1 MTRAERY
8 SITFILLLNVFICGL
23 VILVLGNA
31 STVEDLT
38 YIATSDAAFLFIAAI
53 AGLVSNIMLAWLLF
67 RLLNRSIRQ
76 QRSRPRITGE

>member
-8 SITFILLLNVFICGL
+8 SITFILLLNVFISGL

-38 YIATSDAAFLFIAAI
+38 YIATSDAAFLVIAAI
-53 AGLVSNIMLAWLLF
+53 AGLVTNVLLGWLLIRLF
-67 RLLNRSIRQ
+67 RRTSRQ
-76 QRSRPRITGE
+76 PRSRGRITGE